1 MKHRPDLDE
10 ITLLFSLQ
18 AIIQKYLSKQ
28 GGRFYCLYVDFR
40 KAFDKINHLK
50 LFQCLKGHGIHGN
63 FLKVLLS
70 MYKNLSSCIK
80 TENGLTDFF
89 ECNIGTRQGD
99 KSSSIIFNLFIN
111 QLCIALRKDC
121 KNGIYINENIP
132 DIIGLMFADDIA
144 NCSDTVVNLQKQLN
158 IIQEFCLD
166 TGMEVNLNKTEII
179 VFRNGGPLRLNEKWY
194 FRNKQIS
201 VTSCYKYMGL
211 LFTPML
217 SWTSAQEKLAS
228 QARKSIFCIYRYQK
242 SFGYFSFTDLFKLF
256 DSMVKP
262 ILCYGAQIWGHTYSP
277 VLESVHFE
285 FCKKYLVLNSSTNNT
300 FSFR

>member
-1 MKHRPDLDE
+1 MKHRPDFRRNYSTVDN
-10 ITLLFSLQ
+10 LFSLQ

-40 KAFDKINHLK
+40 KDFDKINHLK

-80 TENGLTDFF
+80 TVNGLTDFF
-89 ECNIGTRQGD
+89 ECNTGTRQGD
-99 KSSSIIFNLFIN
+99 KSSSIIFNSFIN

-132 DIIGLMFADDIA
+132 DIICLMFADDIA
-144 NCSDTVVNLQKQLN
+144 NCSDTFVNLQKQLN

-166 TGMEVNLNKTEII
+166 TGMEVNLDKTEIN

-194 FRNKQIS
+194 FRNKQVS

-211 LFTPML
+211 LFYPNVIMDF
-217 SWTSAQEKLAS
+217 SP
-228 QARKSIFCIYRYQK
+228 RKISITGQK
-242 SFGYFSFTDLFKLF
+242 INFF
-256 DSMVKP
+256 
-262 ILCYGAQIWGHTYSP
+262 
-277 VLESVHFE
+277 
-285 FCKKYLVLNSSTNNT
+285 YL
-300 FSFR
+300 